1 MDIKLPS
8 GARRRR
14 VRRIAYGAV
23 ALVAALLV
31 TAGLSRLRPAVP
43 TVERA
48 GVWIDTARHGP
59 LVREVRGLG
68 TLVPE
73 DVRWVPATTEGRV
86 ERILV
91 RPGTP
96 VAADTIL
103 LELSN
108 PQLELEVQDAAF
120 RLAAAEASLRNLRL
134 QLRHDHLQQQAAAA
148 AVAAEYN
155 RARLQAEANQA
166 LARRELVSALALKQ
180 SQADAE
186 QLAIRHDIA
195 RQQLA
200 GHEESIAARL
210 AMEESAVNQA
220 RTIVRLRERQR
231 DDLNVR
237 AGLEGT
243 LQIVSVEVGQQV
255 SPGANLARV
264 ANPSRL
270 KAEIK
275 IPEAQAR
282 DIQVGQNASIDT
294 RNGVV
299 SGRVVRIDPS
309 VQNGTITVDVAF
321 MGELP
326 RGAVPD
332 SSVDGTIE
340 LERLGDVLYI
350 GRPTFSREHSAI
362 GLFKTQPDGN
372 ATRVEVKLGRGSVH
386 EMEVLSGLNAGDQ
399 VVLSDM
405 TAWDGVDRIRLR

>member
-1 MDIKLPS
+1 
-8 GARRRR
+8 
-14 VRRIAYGAV
+14 
-23 ALVAALLV
+23 
-31 TAGLSRLRPAVP
+31 
-43 TVERA
+43 
-48 GVWIDTARHGP
+48 
-59 LVREVRGLG
+59 VRGLG

-73 DVRWVPATTEGRV
+73 DVRWVPATTQGRV
-86 ERILV
+86 ERIIV

-96 VAADTIL
+96 VTADTVV

-108 PQLELEVQDAAF
+108 PQLELELEDAEF

-134 QLRHDHLQQQAAAA
+134 QLRHDHLQQQATAAGI
-148 AVAAEYN
+148 AAEYS

-166 LARRELVSALALKQ
+166 LAEKSLVSALTLKQ

-195 RQQLA
+195 RQQLD
-200 GHEESIAARL
+200 GHDESITARL
-210 AMEESAVNQA
+210 AMEQSAVDQA
-220 RTIVRLRERQR
+220 RAIVRLKERQR
-231 DDLNVR
+231 DDLHVR
-237 AGLEGT
+237 AGLSGT

-255 SPGANLARV
+255 APGANLARV

-282 DIQVGQNASIDT
+282 DVQIGQTASVDT
-294 RNGVV
+294 RNGVA
-299 SGRVVRIDPS
+299 SGRVVRVDPS

-321 MGELP
+321 THELP

-340 LERLGDVLYI
+340 IERLGEVLYI
-350 GRPTFSREHSAI
+350 GRPTFSREDSVV

-372 ATRVEVKLGRGSVH
+372 ATRVDVKLGRGSVH
-386 EMEVLSGLNAGDQ
+386 AVEVLSGLNAGDQ

-405 TAWDGVDRIRLR
+405 SAWDGVDRIRLR